1 MALAAVNLH
10 DKYTLE
16 SGRIYL
22 TGTQALV
29 RLPLMQYARDKAA
42 GITTGCFIS
51 GYRGSPLGGLDQA
64 LWSAKK
70 YLEKA
75 HVHFQPGVNEDLGF
89 TAIWGSQ
96 QTPLFPGAKV
106 DGVFALGYAKGPGID
121 RSGDVLRHGNL
132 AGSARH
138 GGVVI
143 LAGDDHTCKS
153 STTAHQTEFAF
164 VDAMIPVI
172 NPAGVQE
179 FLDLGLHGWAMSRY
193 SGCWTAFKTV
203 AETVD
208 TSASVFVDPHRLTIQ
223 LPQDF
228 ALPVGGLNIRWP
240 DDPLSQERR
249 LHEWK
254 LEAVKAYTRANR
266 LDRIIMGGP
275 QRRLGIITCGK
286 SYLDVRQA
294 LDDLGIDE
302 RLAAELGL
310 SVYKLAVTW
319 PIEPQ
324 GLRAFAEGLDQ
335 ILVVE
340 EKRGL
345 VEGQLKDLMYH
356 WPADKRP
363 QVTGKQDET
372 GAPLLPSFDELTP
385 AMIARA
391 IAGRLPTAQAIPTVQ
406 KRLADISA
414 KEQELDHLSGPT
426 VKRIPYFCSGCPH
439 NTSTQVPE
447 GSRALAGIGCHYMVQ
462 WMDRDTDTFTQMG
475 GEGVT
480 WVGQAPFMTE
490 NHVFTNLGDGTY
502 YHSGLLAL
510 RQAVA
515 AKVNITYKILYN
527 DAVAMTGGQ
536 HVDGPLTPSLISLQV
551 YAEGVRRIALV
562 SDDPTKYPLGT
573 EWAPGTSLHH
583 RRELDT
589 VQRELREWP
598 GVSVLIYDQTC
609 AAEKRRRRKRGLY
622 PDPPMR
628 AFINARVCE
637 GCGDCSKTSNCLSVV
652 PLETEFG
659 RKRAIDQ
666 SSCNKDFSCVEG
678 FCPSFVTVHGGDL
691 RKGKAAQFKET
702 TWPILPEATP
712 PTLSAQPYGI
722 LVTGIGG
729 TGVVTIG
736 ALLGMAAHLEGKGCS
751 VLDMAG
757 LAQKGGAVTSHIR
770 IGRLPDDIHAVR
782 IAAGGADLLL
792 ACDMVVASGPDVL
805 AKLQKGRSRAVV
817 NSTVTPTADFTLH
830 RDFQFP
836 EETMRQRIIADAY
849 TDFVAASTLA
859 TQLLGDSLA
868 TNMFILG
875 YAWQKG
881 LIPLS
886 REAIERA
893 IEINGAAVDMNQ
905 RAFLWGRRAA
915 VDLAKVQAI
924 TNPTPNPPAT
934 SETFED
940 SVTRRISDLT
950 AYQNLNY
957 ARRYK
962 DLVVATQT
970 AENHKASGKTGLAVA
985 IAKNYYKLLAYKDE
999 YEVAR
1004 LYTDGTFHQR
1014 LRETFSGDYK
1024 LHFHLAAPLLAPQD
1038 QKTGHLKKV
1047 SYGPWVYIAFK
1058 ILARLK
1064 GLRGTWLDPFGKT
1077 AERKLERQL
1086 IKDYEILV
1094 GELLANLTPVNHGI
1108 AVALASLPSEI
1119 RGYGHIKEAS
1129 IFQAK
1134 EREAELLQVFRAPP
1148 VITAAAE

>member
-1 MALAAVNLH
+1 MTLAAVSLQ

-29 RLPLMQYARDKAA
+29 RLPLMQYARDQAA
-42 GITTGCFIS
+42 GLTTGCFIS

-64 LWSAKK
+64 LWNAKK

-75 HVHFQPGVNEDLGF
+75 NVHFQPGINEDLGF

-121 RSGDVLRHGNL
+121 RSGDVLRHGNF
-132 AGSARH
+132 AGAARH
-138 GGVVI
+138 GGVVV

-228 ALPVGGLNIRWP
+228 ALPPGGLNIRWP

-302 RLAAELGL
+302 RLATELGL

-324 GLRAFAEGLDQ
+324 GLRAFAEGLEH

-345 VEGQLKDLMYH
+345 IEGQIKDLMYH

-363 QVTGKQDET
+363 RVTGKQDET

-391 IAGRLPTAQAIPTVQ
+391 IAGRLPTLQALPLVQ
-406 KRLADISA
+406 KRLADITA
-414 KEQELDHLSGPT
+414 KEQELDHLVGPT
-426 VKRIPYFCSGCPH
+426 AKRIPYFCSGCPH

-462 WMDRDTDTFTQMG
+462 WMDRNTDTFTQMG

-490 NHVFTNLGDGTY
+490 THVFTNLGDGTY

-536 HVDGPLTPSLISLQV
+536 HVDGPLTPALISLQI

-562 SDDPTKYPLGT
+562 SDEPAKYPLGT
-573 EWAPGTSLHH
+573 EWAPGTTFHH
-583 RRELDT
+583 RRELDAL
-589 VQRELREWP
+589 QRELRDWP

-622 PDPPMR
+622 PDPQMR

-652 PLETEFG
+652 PQETDYG

-666 SSCNKDFSCVEG
+666 SSCNKDFSCVDG
-678 FCPSFVTVHGGDL
+678 FCPSFVTVHGGSL
-691 RKGKAAQFKET
+691 LKGKAAQLKET
-702 TWPILPEATP
+702 AWAVLPEATL
-712 PTLSAQPYGI
+712 PTLTTQPYGI

-770 IGRLPDDIHAVR
+770 IGRQPEDIHAVR
-782 IAAGGADLLL
+782 IAAGGTDLLL

-805 AKLQKGRSRAVV
+805 AKLQKGRSRAIV

-830 RDFQFP
+830 RDFYLS
-836 EETMRQRIIADAY
+836 EENMRQRIIADAD
-849 TDFVAASTLA
+849 TDFVAASSLA
-859 TQLLGDSLA
+859 TQLMGDSLA
-868 TNMFILG
+868 TNMFMLG

-881 LIPLS
+881 RIPLS

-893 IEINGAAVDMNQ
+893 IEINGAAVEMNQ

-915 VDLAKVQAI
+915 VDLTKVQSISSPSSSSPAI
-924 TNPTPNPPAT
+924 SGN
-934 SETFED
+934 FED
-940 SVTRRISDLT
+940 KVTRRIADLT
-950 AYQNLNY
+950 AYQNLAY

-962 DLVVATQT
+962 DLVIAAQT
-970 AENHKASGKTGLAVA
+970 AETHKTPGKIGLADA
-985 IAKNYYKLLAYKDE
+985 IAQNYYKLLAYKDE

-1004 LYTDGTFHQR
+1004 LYTDGTFHKR
-1014 LRETFSGDYK
+1014 LRETFSGNYK
-1024 LHFHLAAPLLAPQD
+1024 LHFHLAAPLFAPRD
-1038 QKTGHLKKV
+1038 AKTGHLKKV
-1047 SYGPWVYIAFK
+1047 SYGPWIYTAFK
-1058 ILARLK
+1058 ILARFK
-1064 GLRGTWLDPFGKT
+1064 GLRGSLLDPFGKT
-1077 AERKLERQL
+1077 AERKMERQL

-1094 GELLANLTPVNHGI
+1094 EELLAKLTPVNHDL
-1108 AVALASLPSEI
+1108 AVALASLPTEI
-1119 RGYGHIKEAS
+1119 RGYGHIKEDS
-1129 IFQAK
+1129 IMKAK
-1134 EREAELLQVFRAPP
+1134 TREAELLQVFREPP
-1148 VITAAAE
+1148 AITSAAE